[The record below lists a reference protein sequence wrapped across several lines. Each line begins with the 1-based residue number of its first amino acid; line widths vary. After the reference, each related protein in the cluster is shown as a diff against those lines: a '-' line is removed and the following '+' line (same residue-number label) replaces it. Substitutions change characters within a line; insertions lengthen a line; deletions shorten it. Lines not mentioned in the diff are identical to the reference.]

1 MNTHTTRRPSM
12 TAWLLLALTV
22 ALTLIGMLAF
32 APPARSASQP
42 TIVLVH
48 GAWASPS
55 GWDQVADKLDADGY
69 QTLTPRLNLMSVA
82 EDVAIVSAAL
92 DATPGEKILVGHSYG
107 GFVVT
112 NAAAGR
118 ADVLALVY
126 TAAFVPQ
133 EGESII
139 ALGAGF
145 TPPEA
150 LGHLVFTGEPFASP
164 AFIDPAFFH
173 QFFAQ
178 DLSPKKAA
186 VLNAGQQAVSLGT
199 FFTPSGPA
207 ASLPSWYAVSADDL
221 MIDPA
226 QQRFMAQRVG
236 ATTIEIDD
244 ASHAGGYTHYAARF
258 AKVIMTAAEATA
270 N

>member
-1 MNTHTTRRPSM
+1 MPG
-12 TAWLLLALTV
+12 WLLLALTE
-22 ALTLIGMLAF
+22 ALALIAVLAF
-32 APPARSASQP
+32 TPPARSASQP

-48 GAWASPS
+48 GAWAGPS
-55 GWDQVADKLDADGY
+55 GWNEVTDKLEADGY
-69 QTLTPRLNLMSVA
+69 QTLTPRLNLLSVD
-82 EDVAIVSAAL
+82 EDVAIVRATL
-92 DATPGEKILVGHSYG
+92 DATPGAKILVGHSYG
-107 GFVVT
+107 GFIVV
-112 NAAAGR
+112 NAGAGR
-118 ADVLALVY
+118 SDVLGLVY

-164 AFIDPAFFH
+164 AFIDPEVFP

-186 VLNAGQQAVSLGT
+186 ALNEGQQPVNLGT
-199 FFTPSGPA
+199 FFTPSGTT
-207 ASLPSWYAVSADDL
+207 ASLPTWYAVSADDL

-226 QQRFMAQRVG
+226 QQRFMAQRVL
-236 ATTIEIDD
+236 AITVEFDD
-244 ASHAGGYTHYAARF
+244 ASHAGGYTHYATRF
-258 AKVIMTAAEATA
+258 VKLIESAVEATA
-270 N
+270 G

>member
-1 MNTHTTRRPSM
+1 MNTQVIRRRIVV
-12 TAWLLLALTV
+12 ARLLALAV
-22 ALTLIGMLAF
+22 AITLIGVFAF

-48 GAWASPS
+48 GAWASPA
-55 GWDQVADKLDADGY
+55 GWDQVTADLHKLGY
-69 QTLTPRLNLMSVA
+69 ETVTPRLNLMSVA
-82 EDVAIVSAAL
+82 EDVSITRAAL
-92 DATPGEKILVGHSYG
+92 DATPGQKIMVGHSYG
-107 GFVVT
+107 GFVVA

-118 ADVLALVY
+118 SDVLGLVY
-126 TAAFVPQ
+126 TAAFVPR

-139 ALGAGF
+139 ALGDGF

-150 LGHLVFTGEPFASP
+150 LRHLVFMGEPFASP
-164 AFIDPAFFH
+164 ASIDPAFFR

-186 VLNAGQQAVSLGT
+186 VLNAGQQPVDLST
-199 FFTPSGPA
+199 FFTPSGPTA
-207 ASLPSWYAVSADDL
+207 ALPSWYAVSGDDL

-236 ATTIEIDD
+236 AITIEFDD

-258 AKVIMTAAEATA
+258 AKLISTAVEATG